1 MQHMTDPVI
10 VSALRTA
17 TGRFGGALK
26 GQPAAILGGEVLK
39 ALVAKSQIEVAEVEE
54 VLMGMV

>member
-17 TGRFGGALK
+17 TGSFGGALK

-39 ALVAKSQIEVAEVEE
+39 ALLAKSQIEAAEVDE
-54 VLMGMV
+54 VLM